1 MALESGQG
9 ERLGDMAKEAEMYE
23 WCVGGGIQL
32 MWSCASLGLCF
43 FILSEMKNQRI
54 LSRN

>member
-23 WCVGGGIQL
+23 WCVGGASS
-32 MWSCASLGLCF
+32 SCGLVHP
-43 FILSEMKNQRI
+43 
-54 LSRN
+54 